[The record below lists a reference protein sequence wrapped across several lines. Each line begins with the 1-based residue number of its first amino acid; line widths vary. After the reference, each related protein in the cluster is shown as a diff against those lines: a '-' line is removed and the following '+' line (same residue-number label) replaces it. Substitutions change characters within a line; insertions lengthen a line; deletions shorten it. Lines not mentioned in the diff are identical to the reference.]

1 MGMMGKPGCQSG
13 ILSTLLKKEE
23 EMEVPPPK

>member
-13 ILSTLLKKEE
+13 ILSTLLKKED
-23 EMEVPPPK
+23 EMEVPPK